1 MTIDLPV
8 QIHQYN
14 KLMGGVDLVDGIRG
28 KARRTLM
35 TKRWTLKVFHYLL
48 EISIFNLFT
57 LQKKPEKDVGT
68 YAQFKKRLC
77 SQLIDHGTHQTH
89 TKCHYLR
96 KFDILGTAVH
106 GSVLKKSKV
115 IYFLFKKRSFLMHG
129 SLLRTISRKY

>member
-1 MTIDLPV
+1 MRQPRDGLNKEIHQKVTIDLPV

-48 EISIFNLFT
+48 EISIFNVFT
-57 LQKKPEKDVGT
+57 LQKKSEKDVGT
-68 YAQFKKRLC
+68 YAQFKKRPC

-96 KFDILGTAVH
+96 KFDIFGDC
-106 GSVLKKSKV
+106 SSRICSQKK
-115 IYFLFKKRSFLMHG
+115 
-129 SLLRTISRKY
+129 